1 MSDINEIMAGL
12 DKIGERLTNL
22 ETDRVSA
29 KAFAEKAQEL
39 GAKQADLARELLEIR
54 QKNEAVPARAKA
66 KSVGESFVAD
76 KAYTD
81 FVSGAATSA
90 RAVIT
95 LNKEGDDSTTTTG
108 GTTQTAGGATPTKVG
123 ITTAPA
129 VTSLAPS
136 LYAGVFGTPN
146 VPQKIEPLIPHI
158 AVTTDSVDYVTV
170 ADNIGAAGVAEAAKI
185 PESTFTPTLAKANVV
200 NVAHYTKITKQL
212 ADDAP
217 ALAAY
222 INTKMLY
229 GLQNKVENQIVN
241 GNGTAPQ
248 LKGLLAANS
257 YTDAS
262 TQLAGAK
269 NLFDLL
275 LLLQGLAETAAYEP
289 EALVLNPMTW
299 AQLAMEKDSQ
309 GRYLLGGPGLAANK
323 SVWGI
328 PVVTSSAVPAGKFIF
343 GNFTQTVT
351 IYDRQQVAV
360 EMTGTN
366 EDDFTHYLY
375 TIRAS
380 RRLALAVEVPA
391 GIFAGDFKVSESSSG
406 TH

>member
-1 MSDINEIMAGL
+1 MSDINEIMTGL
-12 DKIGERLTNL
+12 DKIGERLTSL
-22 ETDRVSA
+22 EADRVSA

-54 QKNEAVPARAKA
+54 QKSEAVPAKAEA
-66 KSVGESFVAD
+66 KSVGDSFVAD

-95 LNKEGDDSTTTTG
+95 LNKGDDS
-108 GTTQTAGGATPTKVG
+108 TPTKVG
-123 ITTAPA
+123 TNGPNA
-129 VTSLAPS
+129 TSLAPS
-136 LYAGVFGTPN
+136 FYAGVFGTPN

-170 ADNIGAAGVAEAAKI
+170 ADTINAAGVKEAGAI
-185 PESTFTPTLAKANVV
+185 PESTFTPALAKANVV

-229 GLQNKVENQIVN
+229 GLQAKVESQLVN
-241 GNGTAPQ
+241 GDGSASQ
-248 LKGLLAANS
+248 IKGLLADGS
-257 YTDAS
+257 YTNAS
-262 TQLAGAK
+262 EQLTGAK

-275 LLLQGLAETAAYEP
+275 LLLQGVAETAAYTP

-391 GIFAGDFKVSESSSG
+391 GIFAGDFKVSAAAAG
-406 TH
+406 

>member
-1 MSDINEIMAGL
+1 MSDINEIITGL

-29 KAFAEKAQEL
+29 KAFADKAQEL

-54 QKNEAVPARAKA
+54 QKSEAVPAKAEA
-66 KSVGESFVAD
+66 KSVGDSFVAD

-95 LNKEGDDSTTTTG
+95 LDKGDS
-108 GTTQTAGGATPTKVG
+108 TPTKVG
-123 ITTAPA
+123 TTNAPA
-129 VTSLAPS
+129 ATSLAPS

-170 ADNIGAAGVAEAAKI
+170 ADTIGATGVAEAGKI

-229 GLQNKVENQIVN
+229 GLQTKVEDQIVN

-248 LKGLLAANS
+248 LKGLLADGS
-257 YTDAS
+257 FTDAS

-275 LLLQGLAETAAYEP
+275 LLLQGVAETAAYEP

-391 GIFAGDFKVSESSSG
+391 GIFAGDFKVSAAG
-406 TH
+406 

>member
-1 MSDINEIMAGL
+1 MSDNISEIMTGL

-54 QKNEAVPARAKA
+54 QKNEAVPARAEA
-66 KSVGESFVAD
+66 KSVGDSFVAD

-95 LNKEGDDSTTTTG
+95 LDKDSHPTTV
-108 GTTQTAGGATPTKVG
+108 GTSG
-123 ITTAPA
+123 PA
-129 VTSLAPS
+129 ATSLAPS
-136 LYAGVFGTPN
+136 FYAGVFGTPN

-170 ADNIGAAGVAEAAKI
+170 ADTIGAAGVAEAAKI

-229 GLQNKVENQIVN
+229 GLQNKVEDQIVN

-248 LKGLLAANS
+248 LKGLLADGS

-275 LLLQGLAETAAYEP
+275 LLLQGVAETAAYEP

-391 GIFAGDFKVSESSSG
+391 GIFAGDFKVSAATAG
-406 TH
+406 